1 MSIIVLNA
9 VVWWSGGEEGVEN
22 DEKWRAGGEIFA
34 QRRRLEKKRMKNMKD
49 DRIQIWSFLLFNVR

>member
-1 MSIIVLNA
+1 M
-9 VVWWSGGEEGVEN
+9 WWSGGEEGVEN